1 MVKWRLVAHVVVLI
15 LTKRCCRMPLIDDQD
30 AVEEFATDRTDEAF
44 GDRIGARCL
53 HGRPDDADADR
64 GEYGV
69 ERGGGLGVAVP
80 DQEPVPAPGVVEI
93 HAEVS
98 CLLGQPGSGG
108 VGSDPEDVHAACGV
122 LDDEEDVEP
131 AQGDGVEV
139 EQVAGENRMGLG
151 PQELGP

>member
-1 MVKWRLVAHVVVLI
+1 MRTPI
-15 LTKRCCRMPLIDDQD
+15 
-30 AVEEFATDRTDEAF
+30 AVNTASNA
-44 GDRIGARCL
+44 AVNL
-53 HGRPDDADADR
+53 AS
-64 GEYGV
+64 
-69 ERGGGLGVAVP
+69 VP
-80 DQEPVPAPGVVEI
+80 DQEPEPAPGVVEI

-108 VGSDPEDVHAACGV
+108 VGGDPEDVHPAGGV